1 VWSRHIQ
8 TFELAVQVVASLEE
22 AKAGQGDVQLVVQDG
37 VQVVLPLKGLFDVQ
51 KELARLERQ
60 KEKLQKSFNGLQ
72 ARLSNANFV
81 EGAPEK
87 VVQESRAQAEELG
100 KEIALV
106 EEKVQQVKAM

>member
-1 VWSRHIQ
+1 M
-8 TFELAVQVVASLEE
+8 EE

-60 KEKLQKSFNGLQ
+60 KEKLQKSFDGLH
-72 ARLSNANFV
+72 ARLSNAKFV

>member
-1 VWSRHIQ
+1 
-8 TFELAVQVVASLEE
+8 
-22 AKAGQGDVQLVVQDG
+22 
-37 VQVVLPLKGLFDVQ
+37 
-51 KELARLERQ
+51 
-60 KEKLQKSFNGLQ
+60 
-72 ARLSNANFV
+72 LSNAKFV